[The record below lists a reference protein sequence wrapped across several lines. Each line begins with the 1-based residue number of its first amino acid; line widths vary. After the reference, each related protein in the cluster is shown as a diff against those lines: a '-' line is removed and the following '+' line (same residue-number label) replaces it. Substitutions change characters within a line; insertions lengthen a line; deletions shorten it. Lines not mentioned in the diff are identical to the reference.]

1 MKFQRN
7 ARRYSMPL
15 NIQCKCC
22 WCGWFGLSWRTLT
35 HVYAR
40 ALTKSRMSLYIS
52 LYFHRCLPEKLP
64 CTLACTEKLLQN
76 DDVGFVELSLERL
89 GETFDVPAF
98 LHALTVNET
107 VRHVCFS
114 GTFIRDCTVSQWE
127 KMLYGVGFLPNL
139 QELQIWCA
147 TLPVATFGS
156 VFQNAVHLQKV
167 YLFQVRLVGRQED
180 YDDVFSPAIQHHQ
193 NLMEFRLGGIQTI
206 VPTDNAYDQAQP
218 LPAQLPVAAH
228 ISLDSLL
235 DALAETRHL
244 QILSLQW
251 SWMHTVATDAAGSST
266 TPVAP
271 FAARAL
277 RHLLS
282 SRTMTDLYLTRL
294 GLQPDH
300 LHEVAAAL
308 TENATLRVLDLF
320 GNAALGPEQFVDIAN
335 ALQTN
340 TGLETLVL
348 PCQNDAS
355 STTLASRSQRQARL
369 TSNDDSVPDPE
380 TLSDECARSISDAI
394 AVNTTLVTLS
404 LPRCLLNDS
413 GLRHLVQALTVN
425 ATLKKIEVGLAKGC
439 GVDDTSRQAL
449 QSMLERNYQLER
461 LVMTSAE
468 PLLQDKVEYYL
479 RLNAVG
485 RGTLLGGGGGRGGAA
500 AATRH
505 GPTTASADGNDD
517 EVGEWSSSSHLD
529 NYLNRAAWVEMLI
542 SVRDDLD
549 CLYYFITMNPTIC
562 QFANARQADV
572 IVTSVPT
579 VTSLPRRH
587 SMLDGLTLQQKLR
600 GYVHA
605 KCRWSRCGNGIKCVV
620 LPWLIAGAILFC
632 WNEQEK

>member
-1 MKFQRN
+1 
-7 ARRYSMPL
+7 
-15 NIQCKCC
+15 
-22 WCGWFGLSWRTLT
+22 
-35 HVYAR
+35 
-40 ALTKSRMSLYIS
+40 
-52 LYFHRCLPEKLP
+52 
-64 CTLACTEKLLQN
+64 LLQN

-114 GTFIRDCTVSQWE
+114 GTFIRDCTVAQWQD
-127 KMLYGVGFLPNL
+127 MLYGVGFLPNL

-147 TLPVATFGS
+147 TIPVATFGS
-156 VFQNAVHLQKV
+156 VFAHAVHLQKV
-167 YLFQVRLVGRQED
+167 YLFQVRLAGHQDD
-180 YDDVFSPAIQHHQ
+180 YDHVLSPAIQQHQ
-193 NLMEFRLGGIQTI
+193 NLTELRLGGIQTI
-206 VPTDNAYDQAQP
+206 VPTEDAHDQAQP
-218 LPAQLPVAAH
+218 LPQLPVAAH

-235 DALAETRHL
+235 DAMAETRHL

-251 SWMHTVATDAAGSST
+251 SWMHTVATTDHTIAGTSTT
-266 TPVAP
+266 TPVSP
-271 FAARAL
+271 FSARAL

-282 SRTMTDLYLTRL
+282 SRTIADLYLTRL
-294 GLQPDH
+294 GLQTDH
-300 LHEVAAAL
+300 LHQVAAAL
-308 TENATLRVLDLF
+308 VDNATLRVLDLF
-320 GNAALGPEQFVDIAN
+320 GNVALGPAQFIDIAN

-348 PCQNDAS
+348 PCQNDVTSSAS
-355 STTLASRSQRQARL
+355 STAAASRSQRRREE
-369 TSNDDSVPDPE
+369 TRSNQTRPENPE
-380 TLSDECARSISDAI
+380 TLSDACAVAIAHAI

-404 LPRCLLNDS
+404 LPRCLLNDT

-425 ATLKKIEVGLAKGC
+425 ATLKKIEVGLGKGC
-439 GVDDTSRQAL
+439 GVDDASRAAL

-485 RGTLLGGGGGRGGAA
+485 RGTLLGGGGGHGGHGAGHGAGRG
-500 AATRH
+500 R
-505 GPTTASADGNDD
+505 TTSSVDDHELDKDNDR
-517 EVGEWSSSSHLD
+517 SSSSPLD

-562 QFANARQADV
+562 QFANYAGQADV

-579 VTSLPRRH
+579 IKSLPRRH
-587 SMLDGLTLQQKLR
+587 SMLDGLTLQQKLHGCVCVPSLRWCRCRACVR
-600 GYVHA
+600 GVGMYGT
-605 KCRWSRCGNGIKCVV
+605 CWIKCA
-620 LPWLIAGAILFC
+620 LANLLFYG
-632 WNEQEK
+632 NLQEN